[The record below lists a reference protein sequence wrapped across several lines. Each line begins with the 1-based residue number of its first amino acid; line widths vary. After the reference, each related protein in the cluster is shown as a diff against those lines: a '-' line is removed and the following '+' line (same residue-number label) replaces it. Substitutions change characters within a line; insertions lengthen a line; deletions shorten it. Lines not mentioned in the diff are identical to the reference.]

1 MGRVV
6 FQQSPFIVAQHLQN
20 KIFSLFVEFLYRRK
34 EFANAPVKSW
44 AGDESNR
51 PRAQT
56 QLPWPG
62 AGKHSI
68 VLLQSQRCA
77 LSWGP
82 RSSEYRLSSLNIYGA
97 IPHRTTWVWAGEAWV
112 LCMNGTP
119 EVYPVTAGEVLAPI
133 TCSVLC
139 IYEFQAQWQ
148 VLTLGPPILDERW
161 LLPCVHLP
169 GSSPSRIQ
177 GNP

>member
-6 FQQSPFIVAQHLQN
+6 FQQSPFIVAQNLQN
-20 KIFSLFVEFLYRRK
+20 EICSLLVEFLHRRK

-62 AGKHSI
+62 ATKHSI

-82 RSSEYRLSSLNIYGA
+82 RSSEYRRSSLNIYGA
-97 IPHRTTWVWAGEAWV
+97 IAHRTTWVWAGEAWV

-119 EVYPVTAGEVLAPI
+119 EVYPVTEGEVLAPL
-133 TCSVLC
+133 TRSVLC
-139 IYEFQAQWQ
+139 MYEFRARGRYWHW
-148 VLTLGPPILDERW
+148 G
-161 LLPCVHLP
+161 LP
-169 GSSPSRIQ
+169 S
-177 GNP
+177 

>member
-97 IPHRTTWVWAGEAWV
+97 IPHRTMWVWAGEAWV

-148 VLTLGPPILDERW
+148 VMTLGPPILDERW